1 MSNETKKNKVL
12 IAKVLSNKMNKSAV
26 VVVERQV
33 KHPINGKYIK
43 RSTKLHIHDEQNEC
57 QIGQKVKIHQ
67 SKPISK
73 TKTWTLF
80 KE

>member
-1 MSNETKKNKVL
+1 MSSETKKNKVL

-73 TKTWTLF
+73 TKAWTLF